1 MRPYPEE
8 VLKAIQAVMMQHF
21 APELTSAFNQR
32 ELMLTALLFG
42 IAERDRDTAVPDL
55 LDENTRLRVLL
66 AAASEA
72 LALVD
77 RDDARAARIAIADLP
92 EPETSLRLS
101 ALRRENDAL
110 RGALGALAP
119 LIEPA
124 GEVAELTAM
133 RQVRADVYAHLKA
146 DATRRM
152 VPVLGGG

>member
-8 VLKAIQAVMMQHF
+8 VLKAIQAVAMQHF

-32 ELMLTALLFG
+32 ELALTMLLFG

-55 LDENTRLRVLL
+55 LDENAQLRALL

-110 RGALGALAP
+110 RGALGVLAP

-124 GEVAELTAM
+124 GEAAELAAM

>member
-1 MRPYPEE
+1 MAV
-8 VLKAIQAVMMQHF
+8 VLVVDDEPLQAGILKTILEKGGYETH
-21 APELTSAFNQR
+21 
-32 ELMLTALLFG
+32 TASSG
-42 IAERDRDTAVPDL
+42 P
-55 LDENTRLRVLL
+55 
-66 AAASEA
+66 EA

-124 GEVAELTAM
+124 GEVAELAAM
-133 RQVRADVYAHLKA
+133 HKVRADVYAHLKA
-146 DATRRM
+146 DATRRT